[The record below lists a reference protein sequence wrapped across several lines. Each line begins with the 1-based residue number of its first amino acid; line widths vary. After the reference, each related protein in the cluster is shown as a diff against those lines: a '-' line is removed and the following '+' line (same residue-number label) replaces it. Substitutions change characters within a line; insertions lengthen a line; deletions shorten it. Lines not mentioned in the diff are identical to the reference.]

1 MLESNRGFQPSEFK
15 FLIGTRHIDPENG
28 LPYLIEKV
36 GKHKNKLITVERK
49 LINLQ
54 TGQSTGATDIIH
66 ALDAMTYFLLCNP
79 NAPCPLLN
87 NTLPTVSELNQYLSQ
102 ITGIKHTSRGGET

>member
-1 MLESNRGFQPSEFK
+1 VDGSCDESDRTFYHLREEGNLDFASLVKAGVLESNRGFQPSEFK

-54 TGQSTGATDIIH
+54 TGLSTGATDIIH
-66 ALDAMTYFLLCNP
+66 ALDAMTYFFIMQP
-79 NAPCPLLN
+79 
-87 NTLPTVSELNQYLSQ
+87 
-102 ITGIKHTSRGGET
+102 